1 MKIHQF
7 YQDDNNFPPGA
18 ERRSA
23 SDGYLRHQKRVRR
36 QLHFELPAPGK
47 PPTANV
53 TNPLQ
58 QPPLFTSSLKPRGF
72 FILPREVRNLV
83 YQSLAR
89 LYTSE
94 DHSLFIGN
102 ELIGKT
108 PILSPLLSIAISLTF
123 PLILVNK
130 QFLLEYVEE
139 LFLSGTVRLVGGPKR
154 IHEFLHGQQRQMR
167 KLHHVE
173 FHWESMPT
181 NLIEDLDH
189 VTTNEIRPLLD
200 YIRLSTQVCS
210 IIIPLYFME
219 RSGTNLLGPLQFR
232 RPEETRLARENRR
245 LIPFFWARFIY
256 RALKI
261 LVMPNSGFEEII
273 IRYHPYDMW
282 TCMDQD
288 VSAQNLLGKKPS
300 EWRPEEYPLLYKLN
314 VEAKQAADMVEL
326 DEIFAGISVHE
337 RGEAEA
343 GMEALIRFRK
353 SRS

>member
-1 MKIHQF
+1 MTFHQF
-7 YQDDNNFPPGA
+7 YQDDNNLPPGA
-18 ERRSA
+18 KRRSA
-23 SDGYLRHQKRVRR
+23 FDGYLQHQKRVH
-36 QLHFELPAPGK
+36 LELPAPGK
-47 PPTANV
+47 PPTAFFM
-53 TNPLQ
+53 NPLEQ
-58 QPPLFTSSLKPRGF
+58 LIPSPSPLKPRGF
-72 FILPREVRNLV
+72 FTLPREVRSLV
-83 YQSLAR
+83 YQNLAR

-108 PILSPLLSIAISLTF
+108 PILSPLLSIATSLTF

-139 LFLSGTVRLVGGPKR
+139 LFLSSTVRLVGGPKR
-154 IHEFLHGQQRQMR
+154 IHEFLHGQQRKLR
-167 KLHHVE
+167 KLHHIE

-189 VTTNEIRPLLD
+189 ITANEIRPLLD
-200 YIRLSTQVCS
+200 FIRLSTQIRS

-219 RSGTNLLGPLQFR
+219 RTGTNLLGPLQYR

-261 LVMPNSGFEEII
+261 LMMPTSGFEEIV

-288 VSAQNLLGKKPS
+288 VGAHNLLGKKPS
-300 EWRPEEYPLLYKLN
+300 EWRPAEYPLLYKLN
-314 VEAKQAADMVEL
+314 MEAKKDLDMVEL
-326 DEIFAGISVHE
+326 DEVFAGVSVRE

-343 GMEALIRFRK
+343 GMEALICFKKPRR
-353 SRS
+353 